1 MRGLIPICLALCGA
15 LVSPA
20 LHAGDLQFYASVPRN
35 ISEALVNGFMS
46 KNPDV
51 KVSLFQAGNEVVLE
65 KLELEI
71 RSAGRPAAD
80 VVWIQEP
87 AALQRF
93 GKRGLLEKYT
103 PANVNNIR
111 ESFRDP
117 DGYYT
122 GTAVTFVVLMYNT
135 KLVPRERVPTA
146 WSSLTDARYRNQV
159 ILANPQVSGTGAAV
173 ASALYQNYG
182 WSFWEQV
189 AKNRP
194 ILAAG
199 HPAMIS
205 TVIAGERRLSPM
217 QDLSIVEATKKGQPV
232 GYTIPSDGA
241 IAVGCYAAIV
251 RPSKN
256 LADAKRFVDFLAG
269 DAAAVILTNVGMY
282 HTSLKAKPPEGWP
295 PLNDIKLMPFDWN
308 KHEATKN
315 EIKVKFSELME
326 R

>member
-1 MRGLIPICLALCGA
+1 MWA

-20 LHAGDLQFYASVPRN
+20 LHARRPSVLRFSTRN

-103 PANVNNIR
+103 PVNANNIR

-117 DGYYT
+117 DGYYI

-135 KLVPRERVPTA
+135 KLVPREGAPTA
-146 WSSLTDARYRNQV
+146 WSSLTEARYRNQV

-182 WSFWEQV
+182 WSFGSKSRRIARFW
-189 AKNRP
+189 RP
-194 ILAAG
+194 DIRDDLDGHCGRTPTFSDAG
-199 HPAMIS
+199 SLDRRGNEEGPAGRLHH
-205 TVIAGERRLSPM
+205 TLRRC
-217 QDLSIVEATKKGQPV
+217 D
-232 GYTIPSDGA
+232 
-241 IAVGCYAAIV
+241 
-251 RPSKN
+251 R
-256 LADAKRFVDFLAG
+256 
-269 DAAAVILTNVGMY
+269 
-282 HTSLKAKPPEGWP
+282 GWLLRGHRQAFKEP
-295 PLNDIKLMPFDWN
+295 C
-308 KHEATKN
+308 
-315 EIKVKFSELME
+315 
-326 R
+326 